1 MNTLLDFDIENGWG
15 QVDWS
20 AKLRQMAKDTAFSTV
35 LIRKSNAERLADE
48 LDRLYAIENR
58 VAAELIRAECHIGEN
73 GAMLPFGEH
82 EPEFHNAIDLLRQRG
97 LLDDYPHAE
106 GWLRLSDGV
115 LA

>member
-1 MNTLLDFDIENGWG
+1 
-15 QVDWS
+15 
-20 AKLRQMAKDTAFSTV
+20 
-35 LIRKSNAERLADE
+35 
-48 LDRLYAIENR
+48 
-58 VAAELIRAECHIGEN
+58 
-73 GAMLPFGEH
+73 MLPFGEH